1 MFPAAAKPNGVLPGF
16 RLGLGYTLTYLTLLV
31 LIPLAGLILMSG
43 QLSWADFWATATG
56 DRALASYRV
65 TFGASFAAAAVNAL
79 FGLIVAWVL
88 VRYPFP
94 GKRFVDALVDLPFA
108 LPTAVAGI
116 TLATLYAENGWVG
129 EQLATLGIRIAFTPA
144 GIVVALIFVTLPFVV
159 RTLQP
164 VIEDIEAEVEEA
176 AASLGANRWQTFSRV
191 LLPGIFPAW
200 LTGFT
205 LAFSR
210 AIGEFGSVIFIAG
223 NMPLISEITP
233 LLIISKLE
241 QYDVLGATALAVVM
255 LVISFV
261 MLLVIN
267 LLQWWA
273 ANRHSKSRDS
283 DGAAGAVAL
292 AGARP

>member
-1 MFPAAAKPNGVLPGF
+1 MFPATAKPDGVLPGF

-31 LIPLAGLILMSG
+31 LIPLAGMILITG

-129 EQLATLGIRIAFTPA
+129 EQLAKLGIRIAFTPA

-164 VIEDIEAEVEEA
+164 VIEDIEPEVEEA
-176 AASLGANRWQTFSRV
+176 AASLGASRWQTFSRV

-273 ANRHSKSRDS
+273 ANRHSKSRDGDAAA
-283 DGAAGAVAL
+283 DGLAL